1 MRLSLRGLPI
11 LGIVVGIAL
20 VAAGTVS
27 ASHSW
32 GNYHWARTSNPFA
45 LKLGDNVTSAWDT
58 YLSQASSDWS
68 ASTVLDTT
76 VVAGSANVRTCTP
89 PSGRIEVC
97 NRKYGFNGWLGV
109 AGIWADGDHITKGYV
124 KLNDSYF
131 NTASYNTPAWRRLV
145 TCQEIGHT
153 FGLGHTDETF
163 NNANQ
168 GTCMDYTNDPDGGT
182 GGASSTDPSN
192 EHPNKHDFDQLVNIY
207 THLDSTTTIS
217 ADAPTGPGRGS
228 GNGSSAAGANVDE
241 HGLPSWAS
249 PANGDVYVTD
259 LGNGQRLIVHVFW
272 IPPGLPGAR

>member
-1 MRLSLRGLPI
+1 MKRFLRALGI
-11 LGIVVGIAL
+11 LGLVFGIAV
-20 VAAGTVS
+20 VAASTVS

-58 YLSQASSDWS
+58 YLNQASSDWS
-68 ASTVLDTT
+68 ASSVIDTT
-76 VVAGSANVRTCTP
+76 VVAGSTNVRTCTP
-89 PSGRIEVC
+89 PSGRVEVC

-109 AGIWADGDHITKGYV
+109 AGIWVDGDHIIKGYV

-131 NTASYNTPAWRRLV
+131 NTGTYNTPAWRRLV

-192 EHPNKHDFDQLVNIY
+192 EHPNKHDYDELVTIY
-207 THLDSTTTIS
+207 THLDSTTTVS
-217 ADAPTGPGRGS
+217 ASAPTGPGGGS
-228 GNGSSAAGANVDE
+228 GNSGSSAGGNVDE
-241 HGLPSWAS
+241 HGVPSWAS